1 MRKLLGWPL
10 IIMLIAGLITAP
22 LLIVLQF
29 NLHERTDTWQHLLD
43 YVLLGYATN
52 SLILGAGVALGTFII
67 GVPAAWMCALYEF
80 PAKRWLELLL
90 LLPLAIPAYII
101 AYTYTGFLDVSGP
114 IQTQLRSWFDWQYGD
129 YWFPEIRSMGGAI
142 AMFSFV
148 LYPYVFLLTR
158 SSLITQ
164 SANMIDAARTLGAS
178 PINRFFSIIIPLSRP
193 AIAAGVMLALMETMA
208 DYGTVQYF
216 GIDTFTTGIF
226 RTWFGFGEPTT
237 AAQLASILM
246 LVMFT
251 LFIIERYSRRR
262 LRFHNV
268 SSNNKSS
275 SAIKLQGRAA
285 WSAMIACFIP
295 PLLGFILPCIM
306 LMIWAYQTAAHM
318 IDAKFWSLAFN
329 SFFIA
334 ALAAISTLIFAV
346 LLAYGRRASKRKFIH
361 ALVDLS
367 TMGYAVP
374 GTVIAVGTLIFLA
387 QIDHWI
393 IDFASAT
400 FGAELNLI
408 LTGSIAALIFAHSV
422 RFLSISLQT
431 VDASL
436 TKINKS
442 IDEAALMLGSNLLQT
457 LRNIHLPLIRSGLLT
472 AALLVFVEV
481 MKELPATLIMRPFN
495 FNTLSVRAYE
505 LASDERLADASS
517 AALAIVLTGIVPII
531 LLNLS
536 IRSKSHD

>member
-1 MRKLLGWPL
+1 MHRLPGWRL
-10 IIMLIAGLITAP
+10 TIFVIAGLITTP
-22 LLIVLQF
+22 LIIVLQF
-29 NLHERTDTWQHLLD
+29 NLHEHTDTWQHLID
-43 YVLLGYATN
+43 YVLTDYAIN
-52 SLILGAGVALGTFII
+52 SLVLGSGVAAGTFII
-67 GVPAAWMCALYEF
+67 GVPAAWVCALYHF

-114 IQTQLRSWFDWQYGD
+114 VQSQLRLWFDWRYGD

-142 AMFSFV
+142 IMFSFV

-158 SSLITQ
+158 SSLLTQ
-164 SANMIDAARTLGAS
+164 SSNMIDAARTLGTS
-178 PINRFFSIIIPLSRP
+178 PLNRFLSIIIPLSRP
-193 AIAAGVMLALMETMA
+193 AITAGIMLALMETMA

-246 LVMFT
+246 LVVFALMM
-251 LFIIERYSRRR
+251 IEKYSRRR
-262 LRFHNV
+262 LRFHNTT
-268 SSNNKSS
+268 SS
-275 SAIKLQGRAA
+275 SKNNCATTLQGKRAILA
-285 WSAMIACFIP
+285 IMACFIP
-295 PLLGFILPCIM
+295 SLCGFIIPCLI
-306 LMIWAYQTAAHM
+306 LVSWAYQTAGDMVNAH
-318 IDAKFWSLAFN
+318 FWTLAFN

-334 ALAAISTLIFAV
+334 ALTAICTVILAIA
-346 LLAYGRRASKRKFIH
+346 LAYGRRACKDKVNH
-361 ALVDLS
+361 ALVELS

-393 IDFASAT
+393 IDIASAT
-400 FGAELNLI
+400 FNVELNLI
-408 LTGSIAALIFAHSV
+408 LTGTIAALVFAHCV

-436 TKINKS
+436 TKIHRS
-442 IDEAALMLGSNLLQT
+442 IDEASLMLGSNSWRT
-457 LRNIHLPLIRSGLLT
+457 LRNIHLPIIRSGLLT

-495 FNTLSVRAYE
+495 FNTLSVRTYE

-517 AALAIVLTGIVPII
+517 AALAIVLTGIIPII
-531 LLNLS
+531 LLNMS
-536 IRSKSHD
+536 IRSNDRT

>member
-1 MRKLLGWPL
+1 MRNIIGWPL
-10 IIMLIAGLITAP
+10 TIILIAGLITTP
-22 LLIVLQF
+22 LWIVLQF
-29 NLHERTDTWQHLLD
+29 NLHERSDTWQHLID

-52 SLILGAGVALGTFII
+52 SIILGLGVAFGTFII

-114 IQTQLRSWFDWQYGD
+114 IQTQLRDWFDWQYGD
-129 YWFPEIRSMGGAI
+129 YWFPEIRSIGGAI

-158 SSLITQ
+158 SSLMSQ
-164 SANMIDAARTLGAS
+164 SANMIDAARSLGAS

-208 DYGTVQYF
+208 DYGTVQHF

-246 LVMFT
+246 LVVFA

-262 LRFHNV
+262 LRFHN
-268 SSNNKSS
+268 SGSQNKNSPTIALHGK
-275 SAIKLQGRAA
+275 SALLAV
-285 WSAMIACFIP
+285 MACFIP
-295 PLLGFILPCIM
+295 PLLGFILPC
-306 LMIWAYQTAAHM
+306 LVLLRWAYQTASHM
-318 IDAKFWSLAFN
+318 IDAQFWSLAFN

-334 ALAAISTLIFAV
+334 ALAAISTLVLAV
-346 LLAYGRRASKRKFIH
+346 LLAYGRRASKGKFLH
-361 ALVDLS
+361 AIVDVS

-387 QIDHWI
+387 QIDHWM
-393 IDFASAT
+393 IDFAAMA
-400 FGAELNLI
+400 FNIDLPLI
-408 LTGSIAALIFAHSV
+408 LTGSIAALIFAHCV

-442 IDEAALMLGSNLLQT
+442 IDEVALMLGSNLWQT

-472 AALLVFVEV
+472 ASLLVFVEV

-495 FNTLSVRAYE
+495 FNTLSVRTYE

-517 AALAIVLTGIVPII
+517 AALAIVLTGIIPII
-531 LLNLS
+531 LLNYS
-536 IRSKSHD
+536 IRSHGSR